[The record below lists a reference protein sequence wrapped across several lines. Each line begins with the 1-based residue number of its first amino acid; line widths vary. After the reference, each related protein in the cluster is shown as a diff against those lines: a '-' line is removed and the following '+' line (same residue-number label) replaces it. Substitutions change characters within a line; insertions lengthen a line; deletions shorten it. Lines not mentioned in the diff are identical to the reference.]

1 LPLPACSADGN
12 APLPEQP
19 SLSLL
24 SFPSKKDQGQCGT
37 FHDPVC
43 YSAHIIYV
51 YIYIQIPTRKCWTPR
66 HWYMNLQFYSKKKT
80 YMNLQLLGIVQ
91 LLVNWSW
98 LYALAAS
105 RHQTAT
111 ASYLLLE
118 SRP

>member
-66 HWYMNLQFYSKKKT
+66 HWYMDLQFY
-80 YMNLQLLGIVQ
+80 
-91 LLVNWSW
+91 
-98 LYALAAS
+98 
-105 RHQTAT
+105 
-111 ASYLLLE
+111 
-118 SRP
+118 

>member
-51 YIYIQIPTRKCWTPR
+51 YIYIFKSQLANVGRHAIDIWTYNFIKKNIYELAIAR
-66 HWYMNLQFYSKKKT
+66 YSPIAC
-80 YMNLQLLGIVQ
+80 QLKL
-91 LLVNWSW
+91 
-98 LYALAAS
+98 ALCIGSIAS
-105 RHQTAT
+105 
-111 ASYLLLE
+111 SN
-118 SRP
+118 SNS